1 MSAWF
6 RSFANRQGQIEP
18 RRFRKPRQGGEN
30 GDESRMHAAGCG
42 ELRRLGDNCPV
53 NPTTWG
59 VQLSLHC
66 FMILNG
72 YNCTTMTINS
82 YKLGYGPPITM
93 VIQLGQPWLYRY
105 FTVVL

>member
-42 ELRRLGDNCPV
+42 ELRRLAQS
-53 NPTTWG
+53 T
-59 VQLSLHC
+59 QL
-66 FMILNG
+66 
-72 YNCTTMTINS
+72 
-82 YKLGYGPPITM
+82 LGGAVELTLFYDFKWI
-93 VIQLGQPWLYRY
+93 
-105 FTVVL
+105 